1 MNRIDINADMGESFG
16 NWKLGND
23 EELIKHVSSAN
34 IACGFHAGDWDV
46 MRRSVDLALEYKVAV
61 GAHPSYPDLHG
72 FGRRHLDM
80 AAAQLVNVILYQL
93 GALGAITRAAGTEIV
108 HVKPHGALYHDA
120 MKSIETAE
128 AVAKAIKLFARD
140 LTVYCLPN
148 SCLEKAAGAAGLF
161 PCTEGFGDRS
171 YEPNGSLTDRRISGS
186 VLKME
191 DAVAQSLD
199 LVNGS
204 IRARDGS
211 TIQLTVETICIH
223 GDSPGAPS
231 TARAVREAFAERGVV
246 VAAPRDRV

>member
-23 EELIKHVSSAN
+23 EELIKYISSAN

-46 MRRSVDLALEYKVAV
+46 MRRSVDLAREHKVAV

-80 AAAQLVNVILYQL
+80 PGAQLVNVVLYQL
-93 GALGAITRAAGTEIV
+93 GALSAVARAAGTEIV

-120 MKSIETAE
+120 MNDIETAE
-128 AVAKAIKLFARD
+128 AVARAIRLFARD

-148 SCLEKAAGAAGLF
+148 SCLEKAAGAAGLL
-161 PCTEGFGDRS
+161 PCREGFADRL
-171 YEPNGSLTDRRISGS
+171 YEPNGSLTDRRTSGS
-186 VLKME
+186 VLKTE
-191 DAVAQSLD
+191 DAIAQSLD

-204 IRARDGS
+204 IKARDGS
-211 TIQLTVETICIH
+211 TIHLMVETICIH
-223 GDSPGAPS
+223 GDSPDAPS
-231 TARAVREAFAERGVV
+231 TAKAVREAFAERGVV
-246 VAAPRDRV
+246 VVAPRDSV